1 MIIKIMKKTTISDE
15 EIQRMMDF
23 EGLLK
28 KNAAA
33 SKNTSMTRWML
44 TLTGLVFVAVCT
56 WQFWPS
62 QSKKTSV
69 PTKEILPK
77 IESIT
82 PLPTTTERK
91 GDKQT
96 KVAPPVSRKPVSPL
110 TQTAPAKEKPT
121 MTVTAAEYHEAEP
134 ATGFPALYEYLNR
147 EIVYPKS
154 MLKDSIEG
162 VESVS
167 FIIDENG
174 KPGEVKVLQSL
185 GKSFDEEAIRLIH
198 AMPVWKPAT
207 LDGKPVASK
216 ITLPLTFSF
225 TKSRK

>member
-1 MIIKIMKKTTISDE
+1 MTIKIMKKTTISDE
-15 EIQRMMDF
+15 EIQGFMDF
-23 EGLLK
+23 EGLMK
-28 KNAAA
+28 KNAVATR
-33 SKNTSMTRWML
+33 SSSITRWVL
-44 TLTGLVFVAVCT
+44 TTAGLIILAVGT
-56 WQFWPS
+56 WQYWNN
-62 QSKKTSV
+62 QSKKTSA

-77 IESIT
+77 KESIT
-82 PLPTTTERK
+82 PLPATSERK
-91 GDKQT
+91 EEKQ
-96 KVAPPVSRKPVSPL
+96 KNEAPPVSRKPAPPL
-110 TQTAPAKEKPT
+110 TQTLPAKEKPT

-134 ATGFPALYEYLNR
+134 AAGFPALYEYLNH

-174 KPGEVKVLQSL
+174 KPGQIKVLQSL
-185 GKSFDEEAIRLIH
+185 GKTFDEEATRLISG
-198 AMPVWKPAT
+198 MPLWKPAT

-225 TKSRK
+225 TRAKK